1 MATKSPNYL
10 NKMYSSLFILSLLL
24 SVVLSLPYLCY
35 EKSGV
40 EEYSIFSLETLIILN
55 KLLNIQI
62 RPLLANENRD
72 DGKSSERLYL
82 D

>member
-62 RPLLANENRD
+62 RPLGWLMKIEMMGSHLRD
-72 DGKSSERLYL
+72 FI
-82 D
+82 